1 MRNIGTYFDS
11 IDDFARAIKK
21 HPDSLGA
28 QDYYFL
34 DQLEQYAD
42 LMGVHPKDFTAEEIS
57 QARKLSPSRPGS
69 MGYTPPQQPY
79 PRLGQERV
87 DMSKM
92 PPVPP
97 NTRISQQ
104 ELDESMLNE
113 TGRTQDTPL
122 ERQYTPDEGDYY
134 EATPEERE
142 RYGLPPRQQASDVRE
157 MVEDQ
162 VKSQRTIGE
171 MGQGLYEGA
180 KSALSFLPQSFDPER
195 TGKTAVQ
202 LALGALA
209 TRLIGAPLAGTV
221 LNAEQEAAIA
231 GIPFGEMLTG
241 YQPIERNAEALAI
254 REKREA
260 EEEALR
266 LRNRQREEAMYAM
279 QMRRAA
285 MYDQL
290 GAQAL
295 GSLMANYANTMNN
308 SNASIQGYFR

>member
-1 MRNIGTYFDS
+1 M
-11 IDDFARAIKK
+11 
-21 HPDSLGA
+21 
-28 QDYYFL
+28 
-34 DQLEQYAD
+34 
-42 LMGVHPKDFTAEEIS
+42 
-57 QARKLSPSRPGS
+57 
-69 MGYTPPQQPY
+69 
-79 PRLGQERV
+79 
-87 DMSKM
+87 
-92 PPVPP
+92 
-97 NTRISQQ
+97 
-104 ELDESMLNE
+104 LDEIAEYDPGLAQGMALGEEDAQQILSRYRAMQGGDDETLRRSMVN
-113 TGRTQDTPL
+113 Q
-122 ERQYTPDEGDYY
+122 
-134 EATPEERE
+134 
-142 RYGLPPRQQASDVRE
+142 PPSKSVGPKPQASDVRTMADE
-157 MVEDQ
+157 Q
-162 VKSQRTIGE
+162 AKSQRTIGE
-171 MGQGLYEGA
+171 MGMGLLQGGRE
-180 KSALSFLPQSFDPER
+180 ALSFLPQSFDPER